1 MRFATRLC
9 LLVTLLL
16 LSISTPLLWFRYKSL
31 RQRHISADSSPRPY
45 LRLSNHS
52 CGDVLYTPPQ
62 LHNTPHYK
70 LLVLSLSAG
79 AYYKRRSAVRETWL
93 KRLEQWNKNRP
104 DSHLLVHHLFVC
116 FSPKRTSIKAELLT
130 EARQYGDIVVFG
142 EGDKYSHLAAQTL
155 TALDWAHSQ
164 FSFDFVLKTDDD
176 SLVNVDQIVG
186 QLDGVG
192 EMVFAGREYRHRHPE
207 SAEQRE
213 WVAKYHNGDKWG
225 GGTGQR

>member
-1 MRFATRLC
+1 MRFAARFC

-16 LSISTPLLWFRYKSL
+16 LLISTPLLWLRYRAL
-31 RQRHISADSSPRPY
+31 RHHRLADHTPRPY
-45 LRLSNHS
+45 VRISNHS
-52 CGDVLYTPPQ
+52 CGDVIYQPP
-62 LHNTPHYK
+62 LHNTPQYR

-93 KRLEQWNKNRP
+93 KRLEQWNSNRP

-116 FSPKRTSIKAELLT
+116 FSPRRSSVKADLLT
-130 EARQYGDIVVFG
+130 EARQHGDIVVFG

-176 SLVNVDQIVG
+176 SLVNVDQIVSQLEG
-186 QLDGVG
+186 QGG
-192 EMVFAGREYRHRHPE
+192 MMFGGRQYLHRHPE
-207 SAEQRE
+207 TVEQRE
-213 WVAKYHNGDKWG
+213 WVGKYHHGDETVSENG
-225 GGTGQR
+225 